1 MRAIRLLVL
10 CMLASSAAG
19 QPIPTN
25 PDLVTGELSNG
36 LRYFV
41 LEHATPPKRAEIVL
55 HVDTGSLNETDEQR
69 GVAHFLEHMAFN
81 GSEHF
86 PPGTV
91 VPFFESLGLT
101 FGQHQNASTGFDQTI
116 YKLSLQDNSLETLEK
131 GMLFLSDVAFGL
143 TLPEEEI
150 EKERGIILEEKRA
163 RSGGMQRVVDQILSE
178 LAPGSLLGERIAIGT
193 EETIRT
199 MDREDFLSYYRRWY
213 VPSNMAVLVVADA
226 EAERVVE
233 LIEAHFDRGD
243 RVPQPEDQDIGVTP
257 TEGVRVIV
265 AQDPEVTR
273 TEVTLTRIGPPTPPI
288 TTEQDFRRHLVERL
302 GAAAFNERMRD
313 LVADGS
319 ATFQRASAGST
330 VQFKAFRAS
339 QASASGRAERWKEML
354 EQITVEVERARRH
367 GFTEAEV
374 ERQKR
379 ELLASAEQA
388 AQVSPTMSA
397 WAKITSMTTE
407 LGMGKVIT
415 SAGQDLELTREHLPG
430 IRADEVNEIFR
441 DLHDYREAVVIVQ
454 APSDLSLPSKDEIAG
469 VVRAALAG
477 EVEAPDE
484 RASASKLMAE
494 LPEPGTIVEATEH
507 AATGVASAW
516 LGNGVRFHHYF
527 TDYKKDEVAISIRLA
542 GGPIEETASN
552 HGVSQAA
559 ARAWQAAATRRLTSI
574 DVRNLM
580 SGKLARVSG
589 AARDDH
595 FELSVRGTGDFEHAM
610 QLAHLLLTEPL
621 LEASA
626 FDNWKQGTLQ
636 QIEMMESSPMMAFLQ
651 RFVRAL
657 YPEPRMR
664 PILTR
669 EEVEA
674 ITIEQAQAWLDRIVA
689 HAPIEV
695 TVVGDLER
703 DRATDLVLRYVG
715 SLPPRERIGPGTFA
729 EARRVER
736 PPGPRV
742 IDDRIET
749 PTPQA
754 IVFVGFYG
762 ADGTDLEATWRLG
775 MARRILMTRMTKQL
789 REEESLVYSISASY
803 SANPAYPAFS
813 TFYAYSPTDPAKAD
827 RLAERIDEMFTEFA
841 DRGPTAEEVE
851 VARGQALSVL
861 ETQVRE
867 PSFWMSV
874 LGDLTFR
881 GLDLDLRLGERAAHE
896 RMTADEIREAFARCL
911 RPENE
916 FRILMRPAD

>member
-1 MRAIRLLVL
+1 MRAIRLFVL
-10 CMLASSAAG
+10 WVLASAAAG

-25 PDLVTGELSNG
+25 PALVTGELSNG

-41 LEHATPPKRAEIVL
+41 LEHATPPKRVEIVL

-91 VPFFESLGLT
+91 VPLFESLGLT
-101 FGQHQNASTGFDQTI
+101 FGRHQNASTGFDQTI
-116 YKLSLQDNSLETLEK
+116 YKLSLQDNSSETIEK

-163 RSGGMQRVVDQILSE
+163 RSGGMQRVVDKILSE

-199 MDREDFLSYYRRWY
+199 MDRDDFLSYYRRWY

-233 LIEAHFDRGD
+233 QIEAHFDRGE
-243 RVPQPEDQDIGVTP
+243 RAPRPEDQEIGVEP

-273 TEVTLTRIGPPTPPI
+273 AEVTLTRIGPPTPPI
-288 TTEQDFRRHLVERL
+288 TTEADFRRHLVEQL
-302 GAAAFNERMRD
+302 GASAFNERMRD
-313 LVADGS
+313 MVADGS

-339 QASASGRAERWKEML
+339 QASASGPAERWKEML
-354 EQITVEVERARRH
+354 GQITVEVERARRH
-367 GFTEAEV
+367 GFTPEEI

-388 AQVSPTMSA
+388 AQVSPTASA
-397 WAKITSMTTE
+397 WAKITSMTAE

-415 SAGQDLELTREHLPG
+415 SAEQDLDLTRKYVPG
-430 IRADEVNEIFR
+430 IGAEEVNETFR
-441 DLHDYREAVVIVQ
+441 DLHDYRDVVIIVQ
-454 APSDLSLPSKDEIAG
+454 APSDLPLQPEAEIAD
-469 VVRAALAG
+469 VVRGALAG
-477 EVEAPDE
+477 EIAAPGA
-484 RASASKLMAE
+484 RSSASELMAA
-494 LPEPGTIVEATEH
+494 LPEPGTIVETTEH
-507 AATGVASAW
+507 AATGVTSAW
-516 LGNGVRFHHYF
+516 LGNGVRFHHYY

-559 ARAWQAAATRRLTSI
+559 VRAWQSAATRRLSSI
-574 DVRNLM
+574 EVRNLM
-580 SGKLARVSG
+580 SGRLARVSG

-595 FELSVRGTGDFEHAM
+595 LELSVHGTGDLEHAM

-651 RFVRAL
+651 RFVRVL

-664 PILTR
+664 PILTS

-674 ITIEQAQAWLDRIVA
+674 ITIEQAQAWLERIVA
-689 HAPIEV
+689 RAPIEV
-695 TVVGDLER
+695 AVVGDIER
-703 DRATDLVLRYVG
+703 DRAAGLVREYVG
-715 SLPPRERIGPGTFA
+715 SLPPRERIGPGAFA

-736 PPGPRV
+736 PRGPRV
-742 IDDRIET
+742 IDDRIKT

-762 ADGTDLEATWRLG
+762 ADASDLEATWRLG
-775 MARRILMTRMTKQL
+775 MARRILTTRMTRHL

-803 SANPAYPAFS
+803 SPNVAYPAFS

-827 RLAERIDEMFTEFA
+827 LLAERIGGMFAEFA
-841 DRGPTAEEVE
+841 EHGPTAEEVE
-851 VARGQALSVL
+851 VARGQALRDL

-867 PSFWMSV
+867 PSYWMGV
-874 LGDLTFR
+874 LRDLTFR
-881 GLDLDLRLGERAAHE
+881 GLDLDLRVGEQAAHE
-896 RMTADEIREAFARCL
+896 RMTGEEIRAAFARHL